1 MLSVSEKRTLTEAC
15 ERYTTSRTQ
24 ACSDYLAARGIP
36 AEVADSFNL
45 GTCNEPIAGHE
56 HVVNLLSIPYRT
68 PTGIVGCK
76 FRHIDETTP
85 KYMGVTGQKTG
96 MFNVVDLH
104 VDSDIIAICEGEL
117 DTVVLSGVVGIPAI
131 GIPGVSTWKPWF
143 PKLFEPYRKVFVFA
157 DNDVKADGS
166 NPGLALAKRIK
177 EDVERA
183 TIVHLPEGQ
192 DVTDVFL
199 DQGADWFVGKVE
211 VV

>member
-1 MLSVSEKRTLTEAC
+1 MLSVSEKKTLTEAC
-15 ERYTTSRTQ
+15 ERYTTGRTQ
-24 ACSDYLAARGIP
+24 DCSEYLAARGIP
-36 AEVADSFNL
+36 IEVADFFNL
-45 GTCNEPIAGHE
+45 GTCNDPIAGHE
-56 HVVNLLSIPYRT
+56 HVVDLLSIPYRT

-76 FRHIDETTP
+76 FRHLDGTVP

-104 VDSDIIAICEGEL
+104 ADTDIIAICEGEL
-117 DTVVLSGVVGIPAI
+117 DTVVLSGVVGIPAV

-143 PKLFEPYRKVFVFA
+143 PKLFEPFQRVFIFA

-166 NPGLALAKRIK
+166 NPGLALGKKIK
-177 EDVERA
+177 EEVERS
-183 TIVHLPEGQ
+183 TIVHLPEGM

-199 DQGADWFVGKVE
+199 AHGADWFRSKVE